1 MKQCHAIPWDACAA
15 LVGCGTI
22 GLLADRTRLGKALSG
37 PVCAMLVAAVA
48 SNLGLLPSS
57 TKEAVPLLQTFTV
70 KLATPLLL
78 FSADLRRVAAGA
90 RDLLPAFALGTAG
103 TLLGALVAD
112 ALLHDRLLA
121 LGDALGGRAAAGLD
135 LAGALSAK
143 NIGGGLNYVAVASA
157 LEVPRAL
164 FTAGIAIDN
173 IAALIYFPLV
183 SALGSLSWMTSAA
196 PLPSSSAKDTLPG
209 TTNTTNKSNEDASEA
224 PEQPDSDATAAAA
237 ATSAA
242 ATEDGDVSRG
252 QAMKDDDPAEK
263 VMLTMAVAFA
273 IVALTEPLGR
283 AALPASTAVTV
294 ALATALPSSVGRLA
308 PQADMLGKVLLF
320 VFFASAGA
328 AADSIRSSLG
338 FTVLFVFLAVLYAV
352 HLGVMVII
360 GRLLLQMDGRAL
372 LICSNANIGGPATA
386 ASLASAKGWDHL
398 LVPGVLAGNL
408 GNAVATFLG
417 IALAGILQR

>member
-1 MKQCHAIPWDACAA
+1 
-15 LVGCGTI
+15 
-22 GLLADRTRLGKALSG
+22 
-37 PVCAMLVAAVA
+37 MLVAAIA

-57 TKEAVPLLQTFTV
+57 TKEAVPLLQSFTV

-103 TLLGALVAD
+103 TVLGALVAD
-112 ALLHDRLLA
+112 ALLHDQLIA
-121 LGDALGGRAAAGLD
+121 LGYALGGRGAAGLD

-183 SALGSLSWMTSAA
+183 SALGSLPWMTSAA
-196 PLPSSSAKDTLPG
+196 PLPPSSTAKDTLPD
-209 TTNTTNKSNEDASEA
+209 TNNTSKEIDTPQVLGQPNSN
-224 PEQPDSDATAAAA
+224 ATAAAA
-237 ATSAA
+237 
-242 ATEDGDVSRG
+242 ENDDDDDDDDDVSHGRG
-252 QAMKDDDPAEK
+252 PRDDDDPAEK

-283 AALPASTAVTV
+283 AALPASTALTV

-308 PQADMLGKVLLF
+308 PEADMLGKVLLF

-328 AADSIRSSLG
+328 AADSVRSSLG

-352 HLGVMVII
+352 HLGVMVLV
-360 GRLLLQMDGRAL
+360 GRLLLRMDGRAL
-372 LICSNANIGGPATA
+372 LISSNANIGGPATA